1 MRKKAKSASKDA
13 MEDDDDYDFKVD
25 YVKKGSAMDVT
36 DGTGRNDEG
45 QITGKITKDEP
56 GKAKEKTTTK
66 TSRQNEKL
74 YAIDGMLNTKKKKA
88 EKKMRKKA
96 KSASKDAM
104 EDDDDYDFKVDY
116 VKKGSAMDVTDGTGR
131 NDEGQITGKITKD
144 EPGKAKEK
152 TTTKTSRQNEK
163 LYAIDGMLNTKKKK
177 AEKKMRKKAKS
188 ASKDAM
194 EDDDDYDFKVDYV
207 KKGSAMDVTDGTGRN
222 DEGQITGKVPM
233 SGIGFDEP
241 EEE

>member
-1 MRKKAKSASKDA
+1 MHQDDAVQRPSSEADGSPKD
-13 MEDDDDYDFKVD
+13 MVDEDDDQSMAV
-25 YVKKGSAMDVT
+25 
-36 DGTGRNDEG
+36 E
-45 QITGKITKDEP
+45 E
-56 GKAKEKTTTK
+56 
-66 TSRQNEKL
+66 
-74 YAIDGMLNTKKKKA
+74 
-88 EKKMRKKA
+88 
-96 KSASKDAM
+96 
-104 EDDDDYDFKVDY
+104 
-116 VKKGSAMDVTDGTGR
+116 
-131 NDEGQITGKITKD
+131 D